1 MLVFPIITTLVTFK
15 DMKYNIF
22 FSKITSLPAPVSRCP
37 VGVPPLMI
45 RH

>member
-22 FSKITSLPAPVSRCP
+22 FPKSHPCLPLFHDALWGC
-37 VGVPPLMI
+37 LL
-45 RH
+45 